1 MSGGAS
7 ADALLPPSVVE
18 DLVRCLTAAE
28 PERPLPAL
36 RSGAAAVSGRALADR
51 VRIVRDAL
59 LADLPPGYPAFA
71 AAVRAALAEP
81 GFSGWMTWPV
91 TEAVAVR
98 ALDDG
103 TPAAFDDG
111 LALLAELTPRLTA
124 EFGIRSFLAADL
136 DRALV
141 AALSWT
147 GCADEHVRRLASEGT
162 RPRLP
167 WARRV
172 RELLDRPEATIPI
185 LDALHRDPSETVR
198 RSVANHLNDVSH
210 SHPALA
216 TATAARWLAGP
227 ADPRTSRLVRHALRT
242 LVKRGDPEALR
253 LLGFTDATQVVVHG
267 PQLAADVV
275 PSGGELWF
283 DATVENRGPE
293 PATLAI
299 DYVVHFRKADGSLA
313 PKVFKLATRT
323 LGPGGS
329 AAFTR
334 RQSFAPVTT
343 RVHYPGEHAI
353 ELQVN
358 GVRHGRATFRL
369 DAERLGG

>member
-1 MSGGAS
+1 M
-7 ADALLPPSVVE
+7 
-18 DLVRCLTAAE
+18 RCSLTCRRGH
-28 PERPLPAL
+28 P
-36 RSGAAAVSGRALADR
+36 V
-51 VRIVRDAL
+51 
-59 LADLPPGYPAFA
+59 FA
-71 AAVRAALAEP
+71 AAVLGLRRRYRLQRLDDAV
-81 GFSGWMTWPV
+81 V
-91 TEAVAVR
+91 TEVVVVR
-98 ALDDG
+98 RAHLRHA
-103 TPAAFDDG
+103 AAFDDG

-147 GCADEHVRRLASEGT
+147 GCADDHVRRLASEGT

-172 RELLDRPEATIPI
+172 RELLDRPEATTPI
-185 LDALHRDPSETVR
+185 LEALHRDPSETVR
-198 RSVANHLNDVSH
+198 RSVAYHLNDVSH

-253 LLGFTDATQVVVHG
+253 LLGFTDASQVVVHG

-313 PKVFKLATRT
+313 PKVFKKLATRT

-329 AAFTR
+329 AAFTHR
-334 RQSFAPVTT
+334 RSFAPVTT

-369 DAERLGG
+369 DADPLGG